1 MILHSKE
8 SPDAHQGLYSR
19 TVFGFWVYLM
29 TDFMVFATLFATYA
43 VLHDQIHGGPSTKDL
58 FSLTDAFIQM
68 LVILT
73 ASQFAGLGGAAAHR
87 RHKRSTLTFFAL
99 AFVLGVIFLGMQ
111 INEFHDLA
119 YSGHTW
125 RGSAFLSIYFTL
137 VGTHAIHVFFALLWF
152 VVLIIPIFAYGLTAS
167 SIRRLTCLRIF
178 WQFLGVVWVFIFS
191 IVYLMG
197 AK

>member
-8 SPDAHQGLYSR
+8 TPDAHQGLYAR
-19 TVFGFWVYLM
+19 TLFGFWVYLM

-43 VLHDQIHGGPSTKDL
+43 VLHDQTHWGPSAKDL

-68 LVILT
+68 VVMLT
-73 ASQFAGLGGAAAHR
+73 ASLFVGLGGAAAHR
-87 RHKRSTLTFFAL
+87 RHRRSTLAFFAL

-111 INEFHDLA
+111 INEFQDIV
-119 YSGHTW
+119 SKGNTW
-125 RGSAFLSIYFTL
+125 KGSAFLSIYFTL
-137 VGTHAIHVFFALLWF
+137 VGTHAIHVLLALLWF
-152 VVLIIPIFAYGLTAS
+152 IVLIIPLFVYGLTAA